1 MAKIIT
7 AAQAAELI
15 KSGDSLMVG
24 GFIMAGTPLTLVD
37 AICDKGLDGFTLI
50 TNDAGLPG
58 KGTGRLICE
67 KRVKHMIASHIGT
80 NKEAGAQMNA
90 GEMKID
96 LVPQGTL
103 AERIRAGGA
112 GLGGFLT
119 PTGVGTQAEEGKQ
132 KISRNGMEYLL
143 EEPLRAKVALIRAHV
158 ADKAGNLIYRGAT
171 RNFNV
176 PMATAADI
184 VIAEVSEIVDIGRMD
199 PDVVVTPG
207 IFVDYLVQR

>member
-37 AICDKGLDGFTLI
+37 AICDRGLDAFTLI
-50 TNDAGLPG
+50 TNDAGFPG

-67 KRVKHMIASHIGT
+67 KRVKRMIASHIGT
-80 NKEAGAQMNA
+80 NKEAGALMNA

-96 LVPQGTL
+96 LVPQGTF

-132 KISRNGMEYLL
+132 KITKNGVEYLL
-143 EEPLRAKVALIRAHV
+143 EEPLRANVALIRAHK
-158 ADKAGNLIYRGAT
+158 ADKTGNLVYRGAT

-176 PMATAADI
+176 PMATAADL
-184 VIAEVSEIVDIGRMD
+184 VIAEVGGIVEIGDMD

>member
-7 AAQAAELI
+7 AEQAAELV

-24 GFIMAGTPLTLVD
+24 GFMLAGTPLTLVD
-37 AICDKGLDGFTLI
+37 AICDRGLDGFTLI
-50 TNDAGLPG
+50 ANDAGLPG
-58 KGTGRLICE
+58 KGAGRLICE

-80 NKEAGAQMNA
+80 NKEAGALMST

-103 AERIRAGGA
+103 AERIRTGGA

-119 PTGVGTQAEEGKQ
+119 PTGIGTQAEEGKQ
-132 KISRNGMEYLL
+132 KIAKNGMEYLI
-143 EEPLRAKVALIRAHV
+143 EDPLRAKVALIRAHK
-158 ADKAGNLIYRGAT
+158 ADKAGNLVYRGAT

-184 VIAEVSEIVDIGRMD
+184 VIVEVEEIVEIGGMD
-199 PDVVVTPG
+199 PDMVVTPG